1 MNLNEAKQLLISNG
15 YILEAEESEKQL
27 TQEEA
32 EEKYG
37 RSKWDMTAETKA
49 ELQKD
54 PVYKE
59 YYKMAM
65 NVIENEIHKNDPDA
79 QKYLKIL
86 YRYYDGSP
94 EEELALKK
102 SIFYVFVD
110 TDYPEVFYWGPGRRF
125 SGRFENMMF
134 LRHLVNKYLELSP
147 AYKEMSE
154 INRRNK
160 GLEAVSA
167 RVERDIA
174 NKKRNEKLKE
184 LKDAGCKC
192 SNCAYF
198 DMSRRVEKFGFGYEP
213 ESVCMYNS
221 CNRPQK
227 WSDVCLA
234 WKNRFPKKEDEQ

>member
-1 MNLNEAKQLLISNG
+1 MNLNEAKQLLISKG
-15 YILEAEESEKQL
+15 YILEAEEPVKKL

-32 EEKYG
+32 VEKYG
-37 RSKWDMTAETKA
+37 RSHWDMTDETKA

-65 NVIENEIHKNDPDA
+65 NVIENGIHKNDPDA
-79 QKYLKIL
+79 QSYLKTI

-102 SIFYVFVD
+102 SIFYVFINN
-110 TDYPEVFYWGPGRRF
+110 DYPTVFYWGPSRRF
-125 SGRFENMMF
+125 YGSFENMMF
-134 LRHLVNKYLELSP
+134 LRHLVDRYLEISP

-154 INRRNK
+154 IKRRNK
-160 GLEAVSA
+160 GLEAVST

-184 LKDAGCKC
+184 LRDAGCKC

-198 DMSRRVEKFGFGYEP
+198 DMSRRVEKYGFGYEP
-213 ESVCMYNS
+213 ESICMYKS

-227 WSDVCLA
+227 WSDICLA
-234 WKNRFPKKEDEQ
+234 WKNRYPKEEED